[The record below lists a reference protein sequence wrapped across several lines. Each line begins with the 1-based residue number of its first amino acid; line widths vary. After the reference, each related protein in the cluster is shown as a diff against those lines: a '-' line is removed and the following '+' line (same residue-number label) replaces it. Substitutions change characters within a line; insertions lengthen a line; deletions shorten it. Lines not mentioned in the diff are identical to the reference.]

1 MWCFL
6 GKMSIKSH
14 LATSYAKGMAAEH
27 LATEYLQNM
36 GYVLLHKRYKT
47 RYGELDMVMH
57 RGGDLVFIE
66 VKNRE
71 KLRDGLYALT
81 LKQQKR
87 LWQAGA
93 YFLQNNTR
101 DDLWSTIRFDM
112 VVVSLSRS
120 PGKVLAHM
128 EHILGQF

>member
-1 MWCFL
+1 
-6 GKMSIKSH
+6 MSIKSNP
-14 LATSYAKGMAAEH
+14 ATSYAKGVAAEH
-27 LATEYLQNM
+27 LATEYLQNL

-71 KLRDGLYALT
+71 HLSDGLYALT

-87 LWQAGA
+87 LWQAA
-93 YFLQNNTR
+93 ECFLQHNIH
-101 DDLWSTIRFDM
+101 DDPWSTIRFDM

-120 PGKVLAHM
+120 PGTILAHM
-128 EHILGQF
+128 KNILGQS

>member
-1 MWCFL
+1 MPYP
-6 GKMSIKSH
+6 
-14 LATSYAKGMAAEH
+14 ATSYVKGVVAEH
-27 LATEYLQNM
+27 LATEYLQNI

-57 RGGDLVFIE
+57 RGDTLVFIE

-71 KLRDGLYALT
+71 KLSDGLYALT
-81 LKQQKR
+81 LRQQKR
-87 LWQAGA
+87 LWQAGEH
-93 YFLQNNTR
+93 FLQNHTR
-101 DDLWSTIRFDM
+101 DDPWSTIRFDM

-128 EHILGQF
+128 ENILGQA